1 MYNKYT
7 YDFSK
12 PTAMNI
18 NPNLADC
25 FEQTDVSSVDINKIL
40 NDINSKFIEQMEEN
54 SIHDLNISSVNAS
67 VFVLKKT
74 IAHIT
79 INANNNSYRFSIV
92 NVVSK
97 NL

>member
-12 PTAMNI
+12 STEMNI

-40 NDINSKFIEQMEEN
+40 NDINSKFIEQMEEKVEAPT
-54 SIHDLNISSVNAS
+54 SSS
-67 VFVLKKT
+67 STSFKPRTFTTSYKK
-74 IAHIT
+74 
-79 INANNNSYRFSIV
+79 Y
-92 NVVSK
+92 K
-97 NL
+97 L

>member
-40 NDINSKFIEQMEEN
+40 NDINSKFIEQMEEKEAPTR
-54 SIHDLNISSVNAS
+54 STTSSTTS
-67 VFVLKKT
+67 STTFKPRTFTTSFTTTFKK
-74 IAHIT
+74 
-79 INANNNSYRFSIV
+79 
-92 NVVSK
+92 
-97 NL
+97 

>member
-40 NDINSKFIEQMEEN
+40 NDINSKFIEQMEEKVEAPT
-54 SIHDLNISSVNAS
+54 SSS
-67 VFVLKKT
+67 STSFKPRTFTTTFKK
-74 IAHIT
+74 
-79 INANNNSYRFSIV
+79 Y
-92 NVVSK
+92 K
-97 NL
+97 L

>member
-25 FEQTDVSSVDINKIL
+25 FEKTDVSSVDINKIL
-40 NDINSKFIEQMEEN
+40 NDINSKFIEQMEEKEVPPTTFTT
-54 SIHDLNISSVNAS
+54 HFTKSSTS
-67 VFVLKKT
+67 FKK
-74 IAHIT
+74 
-79 INANNNSYRFSIV
+79 YR
-92 NVVSK
+92 
-97 NL
+97 

>member
-25 FEQTDVSSVDINKIL
+25 FEKTDVSSVDINKIL
-40 NDINSKFIEQMEEN
+40 NDINSKFIEQMEEKEAPT
-54 SIHDLNISSVNAS
+54 SSTTS
-67 VFVLKKT
+67 STTFKPRTFTKSFTKSFKK
-74 IAHIT
+74 
-79 INANNNSYRFSIV
+79 Y
-92 NVVSK
+92 K
-97 NL
+97 L

>member
-40 NDINSKFIEQMEEN
+40 NDINSKFIEQMEEKEAPT
-54 SIHDLNISSVNAS
+54 SSTTS
-67 VFVLKKT
+67 STTFKPRTFTTFKPRTFTTTFKK
-74 IAHIT
+74 I
-79 INANNNSYRFSIV
+79 
-92 NVVSK
+92 
-97 NL
+97 

>member
-40 NDINSKFIEQMEEN
+40 NDINSKFIEQMEEKVEAPT
-54 SIHDLNISSVNAS
+54 SSS
-67 VFVLKKT
+67 STTFKPRTFTTTFKK
-74 IAHIT
+74 
-79 INANNNSYRFSIV
+79 Y
-92 NVVSK
+92 K
-97 NL
+97 L

>member
-40 NDINSKFIEQMEEN
+40 NDINSKFIEQMEEKVEAPT
-54 SIHDLNISSVNAS
+54 SSS
-67 VFVLKKT
+67 STTFKPRTFSTSSKK
-74 IAHIT
+74 
-79 INANNNSYRFSIV
+79 Y
-92 NVVSK
+92 K
-97 NL
+97 L

>member
-40 NDINSKFIEQMEEN
+40 NDINSKFIEQMEEKVEAPT
-54 SIHDLNISSVNAS
+54 SSS
-67 VFVLKKT
+67 STTFKPRTFSTSSKK
-74 IAHIT
+74 
-79 INANNNSYRFSIV
+79 YKF
-92 NVVSK
+92 
-97 NL
+97 NLTSN

>member
-40 NDINSKFIEQMEEN
+40 NDINSKFIEQMEEKEAPTR
-54 SIHDLNISSVNAS
+54 STTT
-67 VFVLKKT
+67 FKPRTFTTTFKK
-74 IAHIT
+74 
-79 INANNNSYRFSIV
+79 Y
-92 NVVSK
+92 K
-97 NL
+97 L

>member
-40 NDINSKFIEQMEEN
+40 NDINSKFIEQMEEKVEAPTR
-54 SIHDLNISSVNAS
+54 STTSSTTRS
-67 VFVLKKT
+67 TTFKPRTFTTTFKK
-74 IAHIT
+74 
-79 INANNNSYRFSIV
+79 Y
-92 NVVSK
+92 K
-97 NL
+97 L

>member
-40 NDINSKFIEQMEEN
+40 NDINSKFIEQMEEKVEAPTR
-54 SIHDLNISSVNAS
+54 STTSSTTS
-67 VFVLKKT
+67 STTFKPRTFTTTFKK
-74 IAHIT
+74 
-79 INANNNSYRFSIV
+79 Y
-92 NVVSK
+92 K
-97 NL
+97 L

>member
-40 NDINSKFIEQMEEN
+40 
-54 SIHDLNISSVNAS
+54 
-67 VFVLKKT
+67 
-74 IAHIT
+74 
-79 INANNNSYRFSIV
+79 
-92 NVVSK
+92 
-97 NL
+97 

>member
-40 NDINSKFIEQMEEN
+40 NDINSKFIEQMEEKEAPTR
-54 SIHDLNISSVNAS
+54 STTSSTT
-67 VFVLKKT
+67 FKPRTFTTTFKK
-74 IAHIT
+74 
-79 INANNNSYRFSIV
+79 Y
-92 NVVSK
+92 K
-97 NL
+97 L

>member
-40 NDINSKFIEQMEEN
+40 NDINSKFIEQMEEKVEAPTR
-54 SIHDLNISSVNAS
+54 STTSSTTFKPRTFTTS
-67 VFVLKKT
+67 FTTTFKK
-74 IAHIT
+74 
-79 INANNNSYRFSIV
+79 Y
-92 NVVSK
+92 K
-97 NL
+97 L